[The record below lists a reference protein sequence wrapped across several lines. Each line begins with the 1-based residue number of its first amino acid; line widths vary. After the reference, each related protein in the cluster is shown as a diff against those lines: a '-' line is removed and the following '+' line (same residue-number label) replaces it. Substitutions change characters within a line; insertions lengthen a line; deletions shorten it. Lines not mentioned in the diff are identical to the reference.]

1 MSSKRLYRYLFCS
14 RAAVGRRPIA
24 RRPETIIWRWL
35 RRYESTW
42 AGTCN
47 ALRAATDWRI
57 AVRSFGDWA
66 MLKASRETRRSSF
79 AGAQWKRRR
88 FLALA

>member
-1 MSSKRLYRYLFCS
+1 MRFQVVVSLFVLLSCGGGASADCPEARDHYL
-14 RAAVGRRPIA
+14 AVV
-24 RRPETIIWRWL
+24 